1 MSPTASRIRRIRA
14 LIPPLT
20 AGLVAGLAG
29 GCGSDG
35 SSART
40 DRPLPGL
47 APDTVGR
54 SLADAGWAVPLAPM
68 PRKGAAP
75 DPKDTTWLRQGRGRA
90 PDGVGLGVVTGGTT
104 GTTVST
110 VTCQVFGATPAR
122 AVELL
127 AGCAKATAAGQA
139 DDARVRAWLKEHVDQ
154 ASQGIGF
161 PLTSRTVTYHLG
173 VMPGDDIR
181 ALTTTA
187 N

>member
-1 MSPTASRIRRIRA
+1 MSRTASRIRV
-14 LIPPLT
+14 LIPAVAAGLA
-20 AGLVAGLAG
+20 AGLVAGLAA
-29 GCGSDG
+29 CGSDG

-68 PRKGAAP
+68 PRKGAVS
-75 DPKDTTWLRQGRGRA
+75 DPKDATWLRQGRVRA
-90 PDGVGLGVVTGGTT
+90 HDGVGLGVVAGGTT
-104 GTTVST
+104 ATTVST
-110 VTCQVFGATPAR
+110 VTCQVFGATPTR

-127 AGCAKATAAGQA
+127 AGCAEATAAGQA
-139 DDARVRAWLKEHVDQ
+139 DGARVRAWLEDHVDQ

-161 PLTSRTVTYHLG
+161 PLMARTVTYHLG
-173 VMPGDDIR
+173 VMPKDGIR